1 MITNL
6 TEVRTNKYI
15 FIKKLEEN
23 KQTDKLRYNTEFCLQ
38 HFLLVILCM

>member
-15 FIKKLEEN
+15 FIKKPEEN
-23 KQTDKLRYNTEFCLQ
+23 KQTQTK
-38 HFLLVILCM
+38 I

>member
-6 TEVRTNKYI
+6 TEERTNKYI

-23 KQTDKLRYNTEFCLQ
+23 KQTDKLTYNPEFCLQ